1 MAKTIFEIFDDGH
14 RVLRTNDEEEFK
26 KEKQKY
32 EENNIKI
39 DTNVRKLYEE
49 VNEHPKEDMIK

>member
-1 MAKTIFEIFDDGH
+1 MSKTVFEIFDDGH
-14 RVLRTNDEEEFK
+14 RVLRTNDKEEFETEK
-26 KEKQKY
+26 KKY

-49 VNEHPKEDMIK
+49 VNEHSKEDIVK